1 MHQLRAANDPEIGD
15 EIPDDF
21 CYTSAALST
30 HFAELLK
37 PS

>member
-1 MHQLRAANDPEIGD
+1 MRQLRVANDPEIGD
-15 EIPDDF
+15 EILDDV

-30 HFAELLK
+30 LLAELLK

>member
-1 MHQLRAANDPEIGD
+1 MHQLRAVNDPEIGD

-21 CYTSAALST
+21 CYTSVALST
-30 HFAELLK
+30 LLAELLK